1 MVEDAETTLAVYM
14 RAAVLIVGQ
23 VGMRE
28 CLRREVLEGAQV
40 AAVDP
45 DGRDPREALEQ
56 PLGDGLQLLK
66 GDLA

>member
-28 CLRREVLEGAQV
+28 CLQR
-40 AAVDP
+40 
-45 DGRDPREALEQ
+45 REALVE
-56 PLGDGLQLLK
+56 
-66 GDLA
+66 GDLAQCRLVKTYNF